1 MNWEALSALSTAFT
15 GIVIAVTAIA
25 ALREV
30 RIGAEHAR
38 ATRDQL
44 EHLRKAT
51 QFEGT
56 LAVFAELDLPHQAD
70 ARHFVQ
76 FELAKRMR
84 DEHFRHDVSIIAGAD
99 EREHKELT
107 VLRCFE
113 RIGFYVE
120 KGFVDAD
127 VVSMVASGRVLVA
140 WRALAEVVAIHRSV
154 AGPFW
159 LNFEHL
165 HQRCHQWLLD
175 RGVRIDDLEAQ
186 QTQRLP
192 GKNTGARL
200 RRTPD
205 VLENAESGV

>member
-15 GIVIAVTAIA
+15 GIVIAITAIA
-25 ALREV
+25 AAREV

-38 ATRDQL
+38 ATREQI
-44 EHLRKAT
+44 EHLRKTT

-56 LAVFAELDLPHQAD
+56 LAVFAELDLPYQVE

-76 FELAKRMR
+76 FELAKRMH
-84 DEHFRHDVSIIAGAD
+84 DEHFRYEVSLIAGSD

-113 RIGFYVE
+113 RIGFYVR
-120 KGFVDAD
+120 KGFVDPD

-140 WRALAEVVAIHRSV
+140 WRALEEVVAIHRGV

-165 HQRCHQWLLD
+165 YEVSKSWLRE
-175 RGVRIDDLEAQ
+175 RGVRVEDLETQ
-186 QTQRLP
+186 QT
-192 GKNTGARL
+192 
-200 RRTPD
+200 RRFKTPAQ
-205 VLENAESGV
+205 L